1 MKQTDRI
8 VLFTIGFAVGT
19 ILVSSYLQFKENKRV
34 TGQASESISNSLE
47 ANPLPDSVP
56 SVFSEGALFDYA
68 EINEDGRSERIWLL
82 QFNKSYPFVR
92 IVEDL
97 NTGDC
102 LIMAADQ
109 ILLYLEAGVD
119 VTEVK
124 SLLDANA
131 LKVRMFNRNKNIVVI
146 GVLNNGVDA
155 VPMTLELVSVW
166 TDLVAQ
172 ATPDYIELRSF

>member
-34 TGQASESISNSLE
+34 TGQATEAISNSLK
-47 ANPLPDSVP
+47 ANPLPSSVP
-56 SVFSEGALFDYA
+56 PVFSEGSLFDYA
-68 EINEDGRSERIWLL
+68 EIVEEGRSERIWLL
-82 QFNKSYPFVR
+82 QFKKSYPFVR

-102 LIMAADQ
+102 LVMAADQ
-109 ILLYLEAGVD
+109 ILLYLEEEVD
-119 VTEVK
+119 VTAVK
-124 SLLDANA
+124 SLLDANG

-155 VPMTLELVSVW
+155 VPMTLELVSAW
-166 TDLVAQ
+166 TGLVEQ
-172 ATPDYIELRSF
+172 AMPDFIEIRSF